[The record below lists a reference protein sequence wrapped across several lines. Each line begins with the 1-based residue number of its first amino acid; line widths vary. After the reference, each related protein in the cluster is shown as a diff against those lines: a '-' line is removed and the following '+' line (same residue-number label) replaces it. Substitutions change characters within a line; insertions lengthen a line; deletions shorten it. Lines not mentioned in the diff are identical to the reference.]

1 MESVDLDVAESSD
14 GAEPPHLDVQPRAES
29 GESQPAQGCILY
41 NILPRNPHLSPRFLI
56 FPNTGGTETAL
67 KDKILP

>member
-29 GESQPAQGCILY
+29 GESQPAQGCILGCP
-41 NILPRNPHLSPRFLI
+41 LGARFSVLHQ
-56 FPNTGGTETAL
+56 
-67 KDKILP
+67 KIMVIGMI